1 MGGAEEMSYL
11 DLLKEQF
18 NHHVAFRERR
28 PGVLQL
34 IAPLYHEDGDMM
46 EIFLEPRNGTQERVR
61 VCDHG
66 MTLMRLSYSFELDT
80 PNKELIFQKIL
91 AENQVSE
98 ENGNLFVEA
107 EPESLY
113 PAILQFAQMV
123 AKVSNMQ
130 LYKREVIHSLFYE
143 LLAEFIEQSLAKYH
157 PRPSVLPIPTRDDLE
172 VDFAFEITPRPI
184 YLFGV
189 RDTAKARLVAISCL
203 EFQRAKLPFKSFVVH
218 EDFEELGRK
227 DRNRITS
234 AADKQ
239 FISLDDFK
247 ENAQQV
253 LEREAA

>member
-1 MGGAEEMSYL
+1 MGGAKDMNYL

-18 NHHVAFRERR
+18 SHHVAFRERR

-34 IAPLYHEDGDMM
+34 LAPLYHEDGDMM
-46 EIFLEPRNGTQERVR
+46 EIYLEPRNGGEERVR

-66 MTLMRLSYSFELDT
+66 MTLMRLSYSFDLDT
-80 PNKELIFQKIL
+80 PNKERIFQKIL

-107 EPESLY
+107 RPGSLY
-113 PAILQFAQMV
+113 PAILQFAQTV

-143 LLAEFIEQSLAKYH
+143 LLADFIEQSLARYH
-157 PRPSVLPIPTRDDLE
+157 PRPGVFPIPSRDDLE
-172 VDFAFEITPRPI
+172 VDFEFDIKPRPI
-184 YLFGV
+184 FLFAV
-189 RDTAKARLVAISCL
+189 RDPAKARLAAISCL
-203 EFQRAKLPFKSFVVH
+203 EFQRAKLSFKSFVVH
-218 EDFEELGRK
+218 EDFEALGKK
-227 DRNRITS
+227 DRSRITS

-247 ENAQQV
+247 DNAEQV